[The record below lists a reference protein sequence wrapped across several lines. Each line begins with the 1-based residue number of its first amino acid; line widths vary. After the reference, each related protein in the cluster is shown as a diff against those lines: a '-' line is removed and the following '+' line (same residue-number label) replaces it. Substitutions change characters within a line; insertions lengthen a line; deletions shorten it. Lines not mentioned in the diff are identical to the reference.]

1 MLSEKIQNFQK
12 CVKTYYFDT
21 PTQKI
26 MSDDVFRPNGAV
38 SHDLTAENWIFEKI
52 KTKNMLFFSEWKI
65 CFFFSD
71 SRMEVNNVGP
81 IIVN

>member
-38 SHDLTAENWIFEKI
+38 SHDLTAENGIFEKI
-52 KTKNMLFFSEWKI
+52 NTKNMLFSVEKYAQLSPDGPY
-65 CFFFSD
+65 FF
-71 SRMEVNNVGP
+71 EHQTK
-81 IIVN
+81 